1 MDNSFWIIK
10 GDTMAEEKRI
20 PDDKYRIIKIGKEA
34 LFEVICEFIKE
45 NEEDFFD
52 VSDATTMVKS
62 FAIDWEKDEFICLA
76 RNELDED
83 EEHLQ
88 FDVDAYK
95 LISKI
100 EDTTDTLFAPDRYIE
115 VPKSEIDNL

>member
-1 MDNSFWIIK
+1 MDE
-10 GDTMAEEKRI
+10 GKRI

-52 VSDATTMVKS
+52 VSDGTTIVKS
-62 FAIDWEKDEFICLA
+62 FAMDWENGEFICLA

-100 EDTTDTLFAPDRYIE
+100 NDTTDTLFAPDRYIE